1 MALKVAFD
9 WVVREFG
16 REAMEAEARIACSLS
31 HANVVATRNA
41 DWIDGHFVLASDLAR
56 THVYDYPGAWRS
68 GAVALRIVRDVA
80 AGLAHAHERR
90 LMHRDVKPENV
101 LVFADG
107 HAAITDFG
115 VSRFIRP
122 ESRSYTEA
130 GTMGYMA
137 PEQAY
142 GKPTL
147 TSDVFSLG
155 LIAYELLTGKLL
167 KWPFSWP
174 PERYERF
181 RAKVPEPLHA
191 VLRKACAFDPA
202 DRYPSA
208 VELHAALEQAF
219 RRSEESRG
227 ESTAPPL
234 HRSLSAWSCSASA
247 TGARS
252 RCATAVTAAA
262 DPSPKRWVSARGAA
276 APKTRSRTSR
286 PRRSSAAAASAACC
300 RSGPRVRG
308 VSRGASRGTAARSA
322 AIRAR
327 CAAASSAAAP
337 AGCASSCATARC
349 ARPSREDPGNTR
361 PCPTGARAA
370 TGRPRTRSSASAP
383 GAGGASARTVELCSG
398 DWVKRSYSGARRRK
412 ANVTQRTSAHAP
424 RRSGSGAFGPTGG
437 SSRPSAPAA
446 GRSSETLARV
456 ARPAH

>member
-1 MALKVAFD
+1 MPGVLRRGTRLGKYRLERSIGKGAFSEVFAARDTVEGRRVALKVAFD

-68 GAVALRIVRDVA
+68 GAIALRIVRDVA

-227 ESTAPPL
+227 A
-234 HRSLSAWSCSASA
+234 
-247 TGARS
+247 
-252 RCATAVTAAA
+252 
-262 DPSPKRWVSARGAA
+262 
-276 APKTRSRTSR
+276 
-286 PRRSSAAAASAACC
+286 
-300 RSGPRVRG
+300 
-308 VSRGASRGTAARSA
+308 
-322 AIRAR
+322 
-327 CAAASSAAAP
+327 
-337 AGCASSCATARC
+337 
-349 ARPSREDPGNTR
+349 
-361 PCPTGARAA
+361 
-370 TGRPRTRSSASAP
+370 
-383 GAGGASARTVELCSG
+383 
-398 DWVKRSYSGARRRK
+398 
-412 ANVTQRTSAHAP
+412 AP
-424 RRSGSGAFGPTGG
+424 RRKRRRRVDGPTPTPFAVGVELFRKRHGRALEMRYSCHRCSGPIAEAMGVCPWCG
-437 SSRPSAPAA
+437 SAENSFKDITTAPLFCGRCERGVLPEWTACPWCFSGRFKGNGRPLRRDPRALRRCKLRGCPGRLRLFMRYCPVCKTKPGRPWKHPALPDRCTRCNGPTSHA
-446 GRSSETLARV
+446 FFRFCTWCGRRQRENS
-456 ARPAH
+456 